1 MLLPIT
7 IALFPPQFNYGMIFM
22 HDWNI
27 KYSSSLSVFK
37 SELKKTL
44 TKSLQ
49 ILITFLKTFFNWW
62 NSLFIQ
68 FILFILWVWRK
79 LCIFSLQCLRYIQQ
93 TDDLSKQL
101 NDINVT
107 FQINCILYGSPVFS
121 LYFFLLFCFIRA
133 STRFWLS
140 KYALF

>member
-7 IALFPPQFNYGMIFM
+7 IVLFPPQFNYGMIFM

-62 NSLFIQ
+62 NSLFIP

-107 FQINCILYGSPVFS
+107 FQINCILYGSPDFS
-121 LYFFLLFCFIRA
+121 YNFIFFLCFV
-133 STRFWLS
+133 L
-140 KYALF
+140 